1 MNYVH
6 FGGIKLNKAVT
17 SKEAI
22 IMASKDLVMDSG
34 MHALNIRE
42 VAKRCNASVGS
53 IYNYFPS
60 KEDLVMST
68 VRSIWAEIFQEKG
81 DDASQED
88 FIAYVESLF
97 RKIQKGSQK
106 YPFFIS
112 VHGTNFT
119 EANKSKGREVMN
131 QFFSR
136 IESSLLERL
145 KKDKN
150 VNLNI
155 FTEEF
160 TETDFVRFI
169 FSNIRNLVIE
179 QNESC
184 KVLLEVIKKII
195 Y

>member
-1 MNYVH
+1 MFILRRVS
-6 FGGIKLNKAVT
+6 ILNRAVT

-22 IMASKDLVMDSG
+22 IMASKEIVIDSG

-81 DDASQED
+81 DDASQDD

-97 RKIQKGSQK
+97 RKIQKGSEK

-112 VHGTNFT
+112 AHGMNFT
-119 EANKSKGREVMN
+119 DANKNKGRETMN

-136 IESSLLERL
+136 IEFSLLDAL
-145 KKDKN
+145 KKDQNTKAD
-150 VNLNI
+150 I

-160 TETDFVRFI
+160 TETDFVSFI
-169 FSNIRNLVIE
+169 FSNIRSLIIE
-179 QNESC
+179 QNKSC
-184 KVLLEVIKKII
+184 KVLLEVVKKIL